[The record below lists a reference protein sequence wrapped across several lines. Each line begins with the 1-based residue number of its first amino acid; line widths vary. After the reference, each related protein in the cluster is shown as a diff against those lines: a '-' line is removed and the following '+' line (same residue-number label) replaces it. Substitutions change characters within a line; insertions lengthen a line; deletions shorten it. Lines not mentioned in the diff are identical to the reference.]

1 MPDVPRDP
9 RQLARDILS
18 GKVRIEDLARERQM
32 RGGMAPPGGAGPRM
46 PQKIPLPRPV
56 PPPVQRVPVQRVP
69 VRQPQRPMPQQ
80 RMPQPQRPMPP
91 QQRPLPQ
98 QAQRPIAVPAQRQAP
113 RPQYTVPPPQPVAV
127 VAEPLSEPAQVTR
140 AVRRPTRLSEL
151 VKSKHALR
159 QGILLAEVLG
169 KPVALREER
178 N

>member
-69 VRQPQRPMPQQ
+69 VR
-80 RMPQPQRPMPP
+80 QPQRPMPP

>member
-9 RQLARDILS
+9 RQLARDILA

-32 RGGMAPPGGAGPRM
+32 RGGGAAAPGGPRM

-56 PPPVQRVPVQRVP
+56 PPPVQRVPARP
-69 VRQPQRPMPQQ
+69 VQRPMPQQRMPIPAQ

-91 QQRPLPQ
+91 QPRGIP
-98 QAQRPIAVPAQRQAP
+98 VPAQRQP
-113 RPQYTVPPPQPVAV
+113 QPQKPQYQYTVPPPQPAAPV
-127 VAEPLSEPAQVTR
+127 VEPLSEPAVVTR

-169 KPVALREER
+169 KPVALREEG
-178 N
+178 

>member
-1 MPDVPRDP
+1 MADIPRDP

-32 RGGMAPPGGAGPRM
+32 RGGMAPGGAGGRM

-56 PPPVQRVPVQRVP
+56 PPPVQRAPARPV
-69 VRQPQRPMPQQ
+69 QRPMPQRMPMPAQ

-91 QQRPLPQ
+91 QPRGIP
-98 QAQRPIAVPAQRQAP
+98 VPAQRQP
-113 RPQYTVPPPQPVAV
+113 QPHKPQYQYTVPPPQPAAPV
-127 VAEPLSEPAQVTR
+127 VEPLSEPAVVTR

-159 QGILLAEVLG
+159 QGILLAEGLG
-169 KPVALREER
+169 KPVALREEG
-178 N
+178 